1 VANSHNQG
9 SIDRRAARIAM
20 TSIVWQPGDTLDL
33 EEWIRLGMRL
43 GSIGRGAAWWIG
55 DWVNYGN
62 AKFGEK
68 YSRAARVTGY
78 DVQSLM
84 NMAYVSSRFQVSRRR
99 EMLSWSHHAEVAA
112 LSTQE
117 QERWLD
123 LAERERLSVHG
134 LRDRLRVARTQA
146 QSALDNPQPQPD
158 RDEADHALVC
168 PRCGYD
174 MAPAH

>member
-1 VANSHNQG
+1 M
-9 SIDRRAARIAM
+9 AM
-20 TSIVWQPGDTLDL
+20 TAIVWQPGETLDL
-33 EEWIRLGMRL
+33 EEWIRLGTRL

-117 QERWLD
+117 QEQWLD
-123 LAERERLSVHG
+123 LAERDRLSVHG
-134 LRDRLRVARTQA
+134 LRDKLRVARTQVRP
-146 QSALDNPQPQPD
+146 ALEENPQPPAEP
-158 RDEADHALVC
+158 DEADHALVC

-174 MAPAH
+174 MAHAD

>member
-1 VANSHNQG
+1 MTA
-9 SIDRRAARIAM
+9 IA
-20 TSIVWQPGDTLDL
+20 WQSGENLNL
-33 EEWIRLGMRL
+33 EDWIRLGMRL

-112 LSTQE
+112 LSPQE
-117 QERWLD
+117 QEQWL
-123 LAERERLSVHG
+123 
-134 LRDRLRVARTQA
+134 
-146 QSALDNPQPQPD
+146 
-158 RDEADHALVC
+158 
-168 PRCGYD
+168 
-174 MAPAH
+174 